1 MKRFNIYITGVG
13 GQGIGLLSQALLR
26 GIDHADINAIAV
38 DTHGLA
44 QRGGVVVS
52 HIRCGN
58 GVHSPLIMEKCAD
71 LVLAMEIHEAM
82 RGLGTALKKGGT
94 LVYLDVSWQPLPV
107 RLGLN
112 SEVTAKD
119 VLIACETSSIT
130 AVKVDTLTMH
140 DSGHD
145 SRMQNMA
152 LLGTV
157 AALNLVPGVEVKHYK
172 AALDDLL
179 TGDML
184 KNNRM
189 LFDAYVSKLSSPP
202 LENEMKTNI

>member
-1 MKRFNIYITGVG
+1 MKAFNIYITGVG

-26 GIDHADINAIAV
+26 GIDHAGIRAIAV

-52 HIRCGN
+52 RIRCGSN
-58 GVHSPLIMEKCAD
+58 THSPLIMKNSAD
-71 LVLAMEIHEAM
+71 LVLGMEIHETM
-82 RGLGTALKKGGT
+82 RGLDAAMKPGGT

-112 SEVTAKD
+112 IEISSED
-119 VLIACETSSIT
+119 
-130 AVKVDTLTMH
+130 VDTACRTIKANGFRVDTGKL
-140 DSGHD
+140 DD

-152 LLGTV
+152 LLGTI
-157 AALNLVPGVEVKHYK
+157 AGKNLVPEVTKAHYR
-172 AALDDLL
+172 AALEDLL

-184 KNNRM
+184 RNNLA
-189 LFDAYVSKLSSPP
+189 LFDTYA
-202 LENEMKTNI
+202 EQ